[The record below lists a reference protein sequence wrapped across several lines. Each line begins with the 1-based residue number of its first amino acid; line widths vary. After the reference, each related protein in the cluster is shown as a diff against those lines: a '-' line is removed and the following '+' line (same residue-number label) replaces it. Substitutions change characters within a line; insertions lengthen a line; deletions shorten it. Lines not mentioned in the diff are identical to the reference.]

1 MAYTTIDDPTIY
13 FNTVLYSGTG
23 SNQSVT
29 GTGFTADWIWLKE
42 RNGTDYHF
50 VNDSVRGKGSNNH
63 YLNLHPNATSAES
76 DQTTGVNAINSNGF
90 DITYRGELNESG
102 KNYVSWNWKAANGT
116 ASNTDGSITTSVS
129 ANTTA
134 GFSIVSYTSN
144 GSASQTVGHGLGV
157 APNVIIS
164 KNRTDGGATYGNWVV
179 YHSSLATANDK
190 KTLLNSNSA
199 SSTTNEW
206 GDTDPTSSVYSVHT
220 SGDGATNHST
230 DNIIAYCF
238 AEKKGYSKFGSY
250 TGNGSTDGVYI
261 HLGFRPAWVMGKR
274 TDTTNNWYM
283 FDNKR
288 STFNLTDE
296 KLRADTTATENV
308 DSAKAI
314 DMLSNGIKI
323 KSSDEEFNASGG
335 TYIFMAFSESSFV
348 NSNGVPTNAR

>member
-220 SGDGATNHST
+220 GGDGATNHST